1 MEKVTAHHKSQIH
14 AALDLYQRRG
24 EWDGASVQQA
34 RRVLARA
41 GYVWKPWIKEEVL
54 RHMRKTPKAKT
65 SITAKALRDLFRW
78 MTTGDRNVNPY
89 TQPAVTGAILTLNR
103 GGSRYDK
110 PGRRPKSKIGAAL
123 YDLVKLATLGD
134 RHGNPYTKPE
144 VRAASRAL
152 GGDGYDIPS
161 R

>member
-54 RHMRKTPKAKT
+54 RHMRDEQLRSRERVVYGLTKGGGTVVLSTWSKPAAYETIRGVHAVTPSGARRST
-65 SITAKALRDLFRW
+65 QIRVASSVEDALRQGKTWLENQYGPIEW
-78 MTTGDRNVNPY
+78 STSKT
-89 TQPAVTGAILTLNR
+89 AHR
-103 GGSRYDK
+103 G
-110 PGRRPKSKIGAAL
+110 
-123 YDLVKLATLGD
+123 
-134 RHGNPYTKPE
+134 
-144 VRAASRAL
+144 
-152 GGDGYDIPS
+152 
-161 R
+161 